1 MNDYLLE
8 IMSEIVENY
17 DNVDQIEN
25 KLLSDMLEEL
35 QNVLSERA
43 VLTDIWNEEDLD
55 GDYYE

>member
-17 DNVDQIEN
+17 ESVDQIED

-43 VLTDIWNEEDLD
+43 VLTDVWNEEDPD

>member
-43 VLTDIWNEEDLD
+43 VLTDIWNEENPD